1 MWQDFYGEY
10 KYRKLHINIRTKF
23 SYKIGCNLRLQ
34 PYSKSFYWRKILTN
48 LSLDYIFFLYSSYLQ
63 NF

>member
-23 SYKIGCNLRLQ
+23 SYKIGCNLD
-34 PYSKSFYWRKILTN
+34 YNLTQ
-48 LSLDYIFFLYSSYLQ
+48 YL
-63 NF
+63 FIESEF